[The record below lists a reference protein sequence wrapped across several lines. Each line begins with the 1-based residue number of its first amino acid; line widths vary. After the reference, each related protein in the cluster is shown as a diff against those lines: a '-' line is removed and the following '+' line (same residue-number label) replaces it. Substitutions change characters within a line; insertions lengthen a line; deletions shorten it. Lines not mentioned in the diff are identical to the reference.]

1 MAVNRLPRR
10 QAHRILEGWAS
21 LLVILLLGWTAGLW
35 AGAPN
40 PEDLPPARRAPRV
53 HVEVHQGR
61 LSVDLWEADVE
72 EVFDQIRQQAGVPIT
87 GSPSATETISLQF
100 TGLALEEGLRRV
112 LQRASRSYAM
122 RYAPDRA
129 GGVVMR
135 EVHVLG
141 RTRAEG
147 PDPLV
152 AERAVGAPMIE
163 AGQRFVEAFRQPQAA
178 GPPVAREEA
187 SDGGSR
193 FREALKHRA
202 EPVPWPTAEHESAA
216 VHRFQEA
223 LEGFTNGTQR

>member
-1 MAVNRLPRR
+1 L
-10 QAHRILEGWAS
+10 
-21 LLVILLLGWTAGLW
+21 
-35 AGAPN
+35 
-40 PEDLPPARRAPRV
+40 

-61 LSVDLWEADVE
+61 LSVDLREADVE

-100 TGLALEEGLRRV
+100 TDLVLEEGLRRV
-112 LQRASRSYAM
+112 LQRASLSYAM
-122 RYAPDRA
+122 LYAPDRA

-135 EVHVLG
+135 EVHVFG
-141 RTRAEG
+141 RTREEG
-147 PDPLV
+147 QDPLV

-163 AGQRFVEAFRQPQAA
+163 AGQRFVEVLRQPQAA

-193 FREALKHRA
+193 FREALKHSA
-202 EPVPWPTAEHESAA
+202 EPVPWPTAEHESEA